1 MNVVIVEDDVFASN
15 MLVSFFTDYT
25 IEKGREVK
33 IDCYNSPQ
41 QFLDE
46 FKSQYD
52 LVLLDIQMPGLSGIQ
67 VAEKIRQTDEN
78 IIIVFITLA
87 SIIIPMFW
95 PYSYDSMLGMT
106 PGKPVDNSFKVDNAF
121 KIIKSREQKSIVVT
135 SKQCLVK
142 ILISSIY
149 FIEVQNHKLYIHT
162 NSETYETWAS
172 LSSIESELPQEMF
185 SRINSGVT
193 VNLNHVLSVN
203 NDSVILPCGELPLS
217 RRRKKEFCS
226 NLARY
231 FGGTLHV

>member
-78 IIIVFITLA
+78 IIIVFITEIAQYAIAGYKVRAMDYIL
-87 SIIIPMFW
+87 
-95 PYSYDSMLGMT
+95 
-106 PGKPVDNSFKVDNAF
+106 KPVSFYDFSYMVDNAF

>member
-1 MNVVIVEDDVFASN
+1 MNVVIVEDDVLASN

-25 IEKGREVK
+25 IEKGREIK
-33 IDCYNSPQ
+33 IDCYNSPH
-41 QFLDE
+41 QFLEE

-78 IIIVFITLA
+78 IIIVFITEIAQYAIAGYKVRAMDYIL
-87 SIIIPMFW
+87 
-95 PYSYDSMLGMT
+95 
-106 PGKPVDNSFKVDNAF
+106 KPVSFYDFSYMVDNAF
-121 KIIKSREQKSIVVT
+121 KILKSREQKSIVVT